1 MIKHFSESFQI
12 GSNQNNFDDEVHDEV
27 TRLQINA
34 SSDNVSM
41 TELHSEVH

>member
-27 TRLQINA
+27 TRL
-34 SSDNVSM
+34 
-41 TELHSEVH
+41 LHR